1 MSGYAIAYPT
11 YAINLTRSIMT
22 AIKDIMNTSPVI
34 PVMVINKLEH
44 AVPLA
49 NALVEGGL
57 KVLEIT
63 LRTPIALEA
72 IKKIKAEVP
81 GAIVG
86 AGTVINLE
94 TLNQVI
100 DAGSEFIVSPGVT
113 DTLIDA
119 ALKSGTPILPG
130 VVTPSEVMNLLE
142 KGITEM
148 KFFPAEAA
156 GGIPMVKSIGGPLP
170 QVTFCPTGG
179 VSPNNAADYLALSNV
194 ACVGGSWMAPA
205 SLVDAED
212 WDEIKRLTIEAISIT
227 TG

>member
-1 MSGYAIAYPT
+1 
-11 YAINLTRSIMT
+11 MT
-22 AIKDIMNTSPVI
+22 SIKDIMNTSPVI

-49 NALVEGGL
+49 TALVEGGL

-63 LRTPIALEA
+63 LRTPVALDA

-86 AGTVINLE
+86 AGTVINIE
-94 TLNQVI
+94 TLEKTI
-100 DAGSEFIVSPGVT
+100 EAGSEFIVSPGVT
-113 DTLIDA
+113 DSLIDA
-119 ALKSGTPILPG
+119 ALKSGIPILPG
-130 VVTPSEVMNLLE
+130 IVTPSEVMNLLE

-148 KFFPAEAA
+148 KFFPAAAA

-179 VSPNNAADYLALSNV
+179 VNPKNAGDYLALKNV

-205 SLVDAED
+205 DLVDAED
-212 WDEIKRLTIEAISIT
+212 WDEIKRRTIEAVTIT
-227 TG
+227 HLK

>member
-1 MSGYAIAYPT
+1 
-11 YAINLTRSIMT
+11 MT
-22 AIKDIMNTSPVI
+22 SIKDIMNTSPVI

-49 NALVEGGL
+49 TALVEGGL

-63 LRTPIALEA
+63 LRTPVALEA
-72 IKKIKAEVP
+72 IKKIKTEVP

-94 TLNQVI
+94 TLEKTI
-100 DAGSEFIVSPGVT
+100 EAGSEFIVSPGVT
-113 DTLIDA
+113 DSLIDA
-119 ALKSGTPILPG
+119 ALKSGIPILPG
-130 VVTPSEVMNLLE
+130 IVTPSEVMNLLE

-179 VSPNNAADYLALSNV
+179 VNPKNAGEYLALKNV

-205 SLVDAED
+205 DLVDAED
-212 WDEIKRLTIEAISIT
+212 WDEIKRRTVEAIAIT
-227 TG
+227 NFKIEQ

>member
-1 MSGYAIAYPT
+1 
-11 YAINLTRSIMT
+11 MT

-49 NALVEGGL
+49 TALVEGGL

-63 LRTPIALEA
+63 LRTPVALDA

-81 GAIVG
+81 NAIVG
-86 AGTVINLE
+86 AGTVINLD
-94 TLNQVI
+94 TLEKTIN
-100 DAGSEFIVSPGVT
+100 AGSEFIVSPGVT
-113 DTLIDA
+113 DSLIDA
-119 ALKSGTPILPG
+119 ALKSGIPILPG
-130 VVTPSEVMNLLE
+130 IVTPSEVMNLLE

-148 KFFPAEAA
+148 KFFPAAAA

-179 VSPNNAADYLALSNV
+179 VNPKNAGDYLALKK
-194 ACVGGSWMAPA
+194 C
-205 SLVDAED
+205 SLC
-212 WDEIKRLTIEAISIT
+212 LEALGWPLLIWLMQKI
-227 TG
+227 GMK